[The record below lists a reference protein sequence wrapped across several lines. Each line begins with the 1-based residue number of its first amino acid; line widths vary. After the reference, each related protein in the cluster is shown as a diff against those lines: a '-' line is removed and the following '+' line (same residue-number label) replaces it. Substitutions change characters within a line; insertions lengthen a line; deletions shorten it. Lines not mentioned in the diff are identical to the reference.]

1 MRKPIKKER
10 HDMMNDPVAVK
21 ILSALAQPTR
31 FGVFR
36 LLMKYN
42 QEGLAAGAIAEKL
55 KVPQNTLSSH
65 LNLLSNAGLIK
76 PERQGRSLVY
86 TVEIEATK
94 NFIDYLVKDCCDG
107 HPEICTLTK

>member
-1 MRKPIKKER
+1 
-10 HDMMNDPVAVK
+10 AVK

-42 QEGLAAGAIAEKL
+42 RQGLAAGAIAEML
-55 KVPQNTLSSH
+55 KVPQNTLSSY
-65 LNLLSNAGLIK
+65 LNLLSNSGLIK
-76 PERQGRSLVY
+76 SERHGRSLIY

-94 NFIDYLVKDCCDG
+94 EFIDYLVMDCCDG
-107 HPEICTLTK
+107 HPEICALTK

>member
-10 HDMMNDPVAVK
+10 HDMMNDPVDVK

-55 KVPQNTLSSH
+55 KVP
-65 LNLLSNAGLIK
+65 
-76 PERQGRSLVY
+76 
-86 TVEIEATK
+86 
-94 NFIDYLVKDCCDG
+94 
-107 HPEICTLTK
+107 